1 MSKISN
7 PSTDLF
13 VVYLTMLSL
22 DETMTL
28 KDKMIIEKWITKKEE
43 GHGCDLIWSPILTFS
58 LLEGK
63 NQHNPQ
69 TC

>member
-7 PSTDLF
+7 PTTDLF

-28 KDKMIIEKWITKKEE
+28 KDRMIIEK
-43 GHGCDLIWSPILTFS
+43 
-58 LLEGK
+58 
-63 NQHNPQ
+63 
-69 TC
+69 

>member
-13 VVYLTMLSL
+13 VVYFTMRSL

-28 KDKMIIEKWITKKEE
+28 KDRMIIEK
-43 GHGCDLIWSPILTFS
+43 
-58 LLEGK
+58 
-63 NQHNPQ
+63 
-69 TC
+69 